1 MNPVLFH
8 SLKGARIELRK
19 ISLEDAAEMY
29 AYLSDEEVSRYIGWK
44 LMHTIDDTRR
54 HIGTLL
60 EREASGTH
68 LYAAV
73 ILKSTGAVIGNAML
87 FNMDAREGHAEIGY
101 VLHKGYWGQG
111 YGTECVALVDAFAFE
126 VLQLHRLYACVIAA
140 NLPSARILE
149 KNGYRLDGTLPDGS
163 LRFKKESGKWNI

>member
-19 ISLEDAAEMY
+19 ITMEDAAEMY

-60 EREASGTH
+60 EREAAGTH

-111 YGTECVALVDAFAFE
+111 YGTECVALVDEFAFE
-126 VLQLHRLYACVIAA
+126 VLQLHRLYACVVAA

-149 KNGYRLDGTLPDGS
+149 KNGYRLDETLTDGS
-163 LRFKKESGKWNI
+163 LRFKKESGK